1 MKSFLKS
8 AGLGL
13 VILQAAGCG
22 DGKWGKEDEL
32 SGSWSG
38 SAYFNSGG
46 SRTGLSLRLNEGRV
60 VSGRMDMGLMEL
72 SNLAGD
78 YFYDGNKLLID
89 FSNASPDLCGTC
101 DGTSMSG
108 NTCDDKGNDEG
119 GTFRLT
125 RN

>member
-1 MKSFLKS
+1 MKSFLMS

-13 VILQAAGCG
+13 VILQAAGCD

-32 SGSWSG
+32 TGSWSG
-38 SAYFNSGG
+38 SVYFNAGG

-72 SNLAGD
+72 SNLAGR
-78 YFYDGNKLLID
+78 YYYDGNELLID
-89 FSNASPDLCGTC
+89 FSNSSPDLCGTS

-108 NTCDDKGNDEG
+108 YTCSNGNDEG